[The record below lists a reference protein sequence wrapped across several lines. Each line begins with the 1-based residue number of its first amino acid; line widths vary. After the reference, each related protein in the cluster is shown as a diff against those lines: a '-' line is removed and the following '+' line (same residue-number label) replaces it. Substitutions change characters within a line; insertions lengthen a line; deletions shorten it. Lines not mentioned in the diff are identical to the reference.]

1 MTSRDT
7 KIVAVS
13 HVGGKDQGDSEWH
26 TIRAVFHNFAD
37 LPHHRGERVDSST
50 MECHGHVWTVT
61 LYPRGTPESKDDDQV
76 AIFLG
81 CVSPVKGMVE
91 VKANYRIRIPSSG
104 KSFRSRQKRVF
115 GPRKSLG
122 WKDFANRSEVLGDQS
137 GFLVDGNLTVEVD
150 IQVAQD
156 RLPTWTPSIDVASD
170 WMKLLDS
177 ATSETAD
184 VLFLAGGEGKEREIH
199 AHSLVLRARAPDLA
213 ALADEYDQGTQIPI
227 EDVDPD
233 IFSTFYIVRFVYG
246 GQIPEKECL
255 RDNARALIS
264 ASNRLGITGLKL
276 VAEAELASDGINVE
290 NAAELILFAD
300 GTHCAMLKEAAM
312 DFFVENSEAVM
323 ESAGYAM
330 VKESPDLLNE
340 LLTAALVGSKKRAA
354 QSEPGD
360 RDYKRMRVSTLR
372 QKLDDKGL
380 DVDGS
385 KEMLISRLEE
395 ADTDSEDDD

>member
-1 MTSRDT
+1 MKMTKHDSIPDLIGTCLGSIEENHSGSSIIYTSQLDRLSSSDIPYLFKKPKNIVT
-7 KIVAVS
+7 TTSQAPKIVAVS
-13 HVGGKDQGDSEWH
+13 HVGGKEQVDSEWH

-233 IFSTFYIVRFVYG
+233 IFYH
-246 GQIPEKECL
+246 L
-255 RDNARALIS
+255 L
-264 ASNRLGITGLKL
+264 
-276 VAEAELASDGINVE
+276 
-290 NAAELILFAD
+290 
-300 GTHCAMLKEAAM
+300 HC
-312 DFFVENSEAVM
+312 
-323 ESAGYAM
+323 
-330 VKESPDLLNE
+330 
-340 LLTAALVGSKKRAA
+340 
-354 QSEPGD
+354 
-360 RDYKRMRVSTLR
+360 TLR
-372 QKLDDKGL
+372 
-380 DVDGS
+380 V
-385 KEMLISRLEE
+385 RW
-395 ADTDSEDDD
+395 TDS